1 MKTFSDTSIL
11 KRINAIKE
19 SKGKD
24 CKEFNES
31 WDEMNERITA
41 EAQESDRIRFKKQL
55 RDARM
60 SKAIGRS
67 GLQGKH
73 LLCTFD
79 NYVVTSEAQQ
89 DAVDFAKRYADT
101 FGFNPHINFAF
112 FGASRTGKNH
122 LSAAI
127 CNQLIPQGISCLV
140 ITVTELN
147 IKIKETYNNRSSV
160 TEGQILK
167 EICNFDF
174 LVLDEIGISTESENI
189 KVLLNYIID
198 QRSINEKATGILSN
212 LDANGIRKEL
222 GDRAVNRLMEVGK
235 SVKFTWD
242 KHQFKFDDL

>member
-1 MKTFSDTSIL
+1 MKTFSDLSIL
-11 KRINAIKE
+11 KRINQIKE
-19 SKGKD
+19 TRGKD
-24 CKEFNES
+24 CKECSET
-31 WDEMNERITA
+31 WDEMNARLIE
-41 EAQESDRIRFKKQL
+41 ESKVEQKARFTKQF

-60 SKAIGRS
+60 THAIGRS

-73 LLCTFD
+73 LRCTFE
-79 NYVVTSEAQQ
+79 NYNITCKEQQ

-101 FGFNPHINFAF
+101 FGFNPLINFAF
-112 FGASRTGKNH
+112 YGASRTGKNH

-147 IKIKETYNNRSSV
+147 IKIKETYNNRSQVS
-160 TEGQILK
+160 EGQILK
-167 EICNFDF
+167 EICEYDF

-198 QRSINEKATGILSN
+198 QRSINEKPTGILSN
-212 LDANGIRKEL
+212 LDAAGIRKEL

-242 KHQFKFDDL
+242 KHQFNFDEL